1 MRTTESRLRRVIRQV
16 IRENSMLHEPLDEE
30 VVDDIV
36 DKALNNEPPGLD
48 DYLGLPLS
56 DNPSSPMIQAF
67 VAVYCIKRDI
77 DISGEKLE
85 LACKQ
90 VEKNM
95 YDRVVH
101 MGDNIANKLMQ
112 N

>member
-1 MRTTESRLRRVIRQV
+1 MRITESRLRRVIRQV
-16 IRENSMLHEPLDEE
+16 IRENSMQHKPIDKND
-30 VVDDIV
+30 VDDIV
-36 DKALNNEPPGLD
+36 DKALAGEEPGLD
-48 DYLGLPLS
+48 DYLGLPLPE
-56 DNPSSPMIQAF
+56 NPSGPMIQAF
-67 VAVYCIKRDI
+67 VAVYCIKRNI

-101 MGDNIANKLMQ
+101 MGDNIANRLMQ

>member
-1 MRTTESRLRRVIRQV
+1 MRITESRLRRVIRQV
-16 IRENSMLHEPLDEE
+16 IRENSMQHEPLNKE

-36 DKALNNEPPGLD
+36 DKALAGEKPGLG
-48 DYLGLPLS
+48 DYLGLALE
-56 DNPSSPMIQAF
+56 DNASSGHIQAF
-67 VAVYCIKRDI
+67 VAVYCIKRNI